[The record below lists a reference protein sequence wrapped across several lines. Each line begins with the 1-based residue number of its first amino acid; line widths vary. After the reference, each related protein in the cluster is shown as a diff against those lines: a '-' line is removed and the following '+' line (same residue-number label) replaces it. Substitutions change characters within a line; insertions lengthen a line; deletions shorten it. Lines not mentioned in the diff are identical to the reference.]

1 MSAARR
7 PRGWLRLAGAAA
19 IVFAAR
25 GPSALAGDGIGARA
39 MQCSPVNE
47 LRFVCGAHHPEDI
60 VRIGQ
65 TRWVVVSGFESGGG
79 ISLLDTRLRV
89 LRRWYTGQMAA
100 VPSGRL
106 GSAGCPGPPDA
117 AELNTQ
123 GLNLRQ
129 LGPGSSRLYAVNH
142 GGRESIEIF
151 DVALRNGVPSPTW
164 RGCVLMPPGN
174 AANAVATYADGTI
187 LATVLNRPG
196 TSKADFMRGRPTGAV
211 YEWHPGAAGF
221 HLLPGTE
228 LPGNNG
234 IETSA
239 DGRYFY
245 VVAFGV
251 HAIVMYARADTRR
264 PLRQATA
271 PGFMPDNIRW
281 EEGRLVAAGMTYD
294 EPACGGVRKIVNGRA
309 DPMLC
314 HRGYVV
320 AALDPQTLRFTV
332 LAYAEPNPAF
342 NGVTTGLVVG
352 GRLWL
357 SSYQS
362 DRVAYRPLPGSVAVG
377 IRRAGD

>member
-1 MSAARR
+1 MRAHGTRL
-7 PRGWLRLAGAAA
+7 WLG
-19 IVFAAR
+19 
-25 GPSALAGDGIGARA
+25 GALAFALVAHEPRAVAGEGIGAA
-39 MQCSPVNE
+39 PCAPADE

-60 VRIGQ
+60 VRIGV
-65 TRWVVVSGFESGGG
+65 TRWVVVSGFQRGGG
-79 ISLLDTRLRV
+79 ISLLDTRSLT
-89 LRRWYTGQMAA
+89 LERWYAGAA
-100 VPSGRL
+100 ASVPPAPL
-106 GSAGCPGPPDA
+106 GSAECPGPPDA
-117 AELNTQ
+117 AKLNTQ
-123 GLNLRQ
+123 GLSMRQ
-129 LGPGSSRLYAVNH
+129 LGPGRSRLYAVNH

-151 DVALRNGVPSPTW
+151 DVTLRNDMPFLTW

-196 TSKADFMRGRPTGAV
+196 TTKADFIRGKPTGGV
-211 YEWHPGAAGF
+211 YEWRPGAAGF
-221 HLLPGTE
+221 RQLPGTE

-234 IETSA
+234 LETSP
-239 DGRYFY
+239 DGRFFY

-251 HAIVMYARADTRR
+251 HAIVMYSRIDTHR

-281 EEGRLVAAGMTYD
+281 EGDRLVAAGMTYD
-294 EPACGGVRKIVNGRA
+294 EPACGGVRRIVNGRA

-320 AALDPQTLRFTV
+320 AAVDPQTLHFTV

-342 NGVTTGLVVG
+342 NGVTTGLLMG

-357 SSYQS
+357 GSYQA
-362 DRVAYRPLPGSVAVG
+362 DRVAYRTLPGSAAAG
-377 IRRAGD
+377 IRRAGG

>member
-1 MSAARR
+1 
-7 PRGWLRLAGAAA
+7 
-19 IVFAAR
+19 
-25 GPSALAGDGIGARA
+25 LAGDGISARA
-39 MQCSPVNE
+39 MQCSPANE

-65 TRWVVVSGFESGGG
+65 TRWVVVSGFEPGGG

-89 LRRWYTGQMAA
+89 LRRWYTGLTAS
-100 VPSGRL
+100 VPAGRL
-106 GSAGCPGPPDA
+106 GSAGCPGPPDV

-123 GLNLRQ
+123 GLSLGP
-129 LGPGSSRLYAVNH
+129 LGPGRSRLYAVNH

-164 RGCVLMPPGN
+164 RGCVLMPPGDP
-174 AANAVATYADGTI
+174 ANAVATYADGTI

-196 TSKADFMRGRPTGAV
+196 TTKAEFMRGRPTGAV

-221 HLLPGTE
+221 QMLPGTE

-234 IETSA
+234 IETSP
-239 DGRYFY
+239 DGRFFY

-251 HAIVMYARADTRR
+251 HAIVMYSRADTRR
-264 PLRQATA
+264 ALREATA
-271 PGFMPDNIRW
+271 PGFMPDNVRW
-281 EEGRLVAAGMTYD
+281 EQGRLVAAGMTYD
-294 EPACGGVRKIVNGRA
+294 EPACGGVRKIINGRA

-320 AALDPQTLRFTV
+320 AAVDPLTLRFTI

-342 NGVTTGLVVG
+342 NGVTSGLVLG
-352 GRLWL
+352 EELWL
-357 SSYQS
+357 GSYQADS
-362 DRVAYRPLPGSVAVG
+362 VAYRPLPGSAAPG
-377 IRRAGD
+377 IRRAGG

>member
-1 MSAARR
+1 MGHGTR
-7 PRGWLRLAGAAA
+7 LCLAGAL
-19 IVFAAR
+19 VFAVVTYDPGAI
-25 GPSALAGDGIGARA
+25 AGDGIGVQALSCA
-39 MQCSPVNE
+39 PANE
-47 LRFVCGAHHPEDI
+47 LRFIFGAHHPEDI
-60 VRIGQ
+60 VRLGE
-65 TRWVVVSGFESGGG
+65 TRWVVVSGFQPGGG
-79 ISLLDTRLRV
+79 ISLLDTRSLT
-89 LRRWYTGQMAA
+89 LRRWFTDVTGA
-100 VPSGRL
+100 VRAGRL
-106 GSAGCPGPPDA
+106 GSALCPGPPDA
-117 AELNTQ
+117 AKLNTQ
-123 GLNLRQ
+123 GLSLRP
-129 LGPGSSRLYAVNH
+129 LGPDRSRLYAVNH
-142 GGRESIEIF
+142 GVRESIEIF
-151 DVALRNGVPSPTW
+151 DVSLRNGVPSPTW

-196 TSKADFMRGRPTGAV
+196 TNKADFMRGRPTGAV

-234 IETSA
+234 LETSP
-239 DGRYFY
+239 DGRFFY

-251 HAIVMYARADTRR
+251 HAIVKYSRADTRR

-271 PGFMPDNIRW
+271 PGFMPDNVRW
-281 EEGRLVAAGMTYD
+281 EDGRLVAAGMTYD
-294 EPACGGVRKIVNGRA
+294 EPACGGVRKIIDGRA

-320 AALDPQTLRFTV
+320 AAVDPQTLRFTV

-357 SSYQS
+357 GSYQA
-362 DRVAYRPLPGSVAVG
+362 DRLAYRPLPGLATAG
-377 IRRAGD
+377 IRRAGG